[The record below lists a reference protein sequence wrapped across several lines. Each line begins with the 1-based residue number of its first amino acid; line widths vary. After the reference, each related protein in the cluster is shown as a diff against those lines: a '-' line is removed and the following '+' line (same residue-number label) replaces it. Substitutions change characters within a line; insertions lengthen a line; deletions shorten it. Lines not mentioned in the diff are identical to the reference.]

1 MHSPAFGRA
10 RDGCSPIKLSPSFFL
25 PLKQENT
32 AQTWNTSKFVKK
44 KKKNSLCE
52 YNFAFFV
59 LDLFMGASGGR
70 TGICITLRRTIKTRT
85 QQCSPLR

>member
-10 RDGCSPIKLSPSFFL
+10 RDGCSPIKLSPSFFFTFETRKYRTNL
-25 PLKQENT
+25 EYQ
-32 AQTWNTSKFVKK
+32 QICKK

-52 YNFAFFV
+52 YNFVFFV

-70 TGICITLRRTIKTRT
+70 TAICITLRRTIKTRT

>member
-32 AQTWNTSKFVKK
+32 AQTWNTSKFVK